1 VTASTI
7 DPISGR
13 PRDGSAGIDHLAELA
28 RLQSAFA
35 AGIGP
40 ADPSRPVPCVDNWTV
55 RDLVVHLAGIH
66 HWAAAQARAEHA
78 SPQDLD
84 PDDLPGL
91 YASTAAELMDT
102 LIELDPDSTGSTL
115 LGPGPAS
122 FWHRRQVHETLI
134 HLGDLYAAG
143 SGRWSAEVF
152 DGPIDLS
159 PALWADGIDEVVQ
172 VMEPRQVRLG
182 RIEPLSRIVALHAV
196 DVGATFQLGAH
207 EDGRALQ
214 DPAAVVSGP
223 ARDLLLVL
231 WRRVPLEAAGISIE
245 GDRLAVERVLTT
257 AITP

>member
-1 VTASTI
+1 MTASAI

-13 PRDGSAGIDHLAELA
+13 PRDGSAGIDHLAKLA

-35 AGIGP
+35 AGIAP
-40 ADPSRPVPCVDNWTV
+40 ADPTRPVPGIDNWTV

-66 HWAAAQARAEHA
+66 HWAAAQARAEHT
-78 SPQDLD
+78 SPLDRD

-91 YASTAAELMDT
+91 YASTAAELTDT
-102 LIELDPDSTGSTL
+102 LTELGPDRTGSTL

-152 DGPIDLS
+152 DGAVDLT

-182 RIEPLSRIVALHAV
+182 RIQPLARIVALHAV
-196 DVGATFQLGAH
+196 DAGATFQLGAH
-207 EDGRALQ
+207 EDGRIRQ

-231 WRRVPLEAAGISIE
+231 WRRIPLESAGVGVD
-245 GDRLAVERVLTT
+245 GDRSAVEKALAT